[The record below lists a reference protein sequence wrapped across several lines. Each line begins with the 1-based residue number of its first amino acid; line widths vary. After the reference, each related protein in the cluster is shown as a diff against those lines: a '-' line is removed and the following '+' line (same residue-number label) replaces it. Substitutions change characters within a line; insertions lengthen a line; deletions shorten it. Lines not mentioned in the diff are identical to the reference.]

1 MRAVRVDDI
10 LAQLRGVRPNG
21 DRSWVACC
29 PAHDDRNPSM
39 SVTERDGK
47 ILVHC
52 HAGCGIDEICA
63 ALGIE
68 KKDLFT
74 DERPARGPRPK
85 GARLAES
92 RAATSLPDAGRSS
105 DSSRRKSG
113 GHGRL
118 VCEYV
123 YWAADGSAPLFK
135 VQRRVRD
142 DGKKTFIAFRPDET
156 ARGGWACGIHDRS
169 GGKEKLL
176 IPYSAPYHLPQ
187 LIEAGRAGRAIVI
200 VEGEKDVESVES
212 LGIVAT
218 CNPFGSGK
226 WGKDWPD
233 DWGKWFAGI
242 KSIFIVADKDPETI
256 TRTVRGKEV
265 TKPFLVG
272 QKHAWDVRNKLK
284 AAGVSAMVRLVC
296 MPDVNGR
303 PVKDFTDW
311 VMARQAEGLP
321 CDKKAFLAA
330 VAEFGEWP
338 DAWCFTDEQVAEG
351 AAAGVASARAEK
363 NGARAAASPDSPD
376 SVDSS
381 GSDAGEIIR
390 ERFGR
395 RRRPRT
401 PAEDVEVFEVDY
413 RIDGRRQV
421 RIEARADRPLQDTV
435 AIMCGRVRKGLGEQE
450 KLTGEMVREVQVVV
464 TVMWL
469 RSRGWFFWDE
479 NFKTFETSMF
489 FDRKRGVL
497 LYLREA
503 EFLTW
508 ISSETGENRE
518 GRTFKFIMAAINDAA
533 ISPDVSRGTVPAVA
547 WDRRGDAVYISSGDS
562 EMWRVRAGKIEK
574 VQNGVDGVVMMRR
587 RSLAPWKLVDGPGV
601 DPFAT
606 AKAFAGASWAD
617 AASGPMNVR
626 LWVLNLFACHRM
638 KPGLLI
644 TGPFQGGKTRMA
656 LAIKQVLGMTWD
668 GDFDKRISRMQDGD
682 AGEDAFWVTIDAGRL
697 EIFDNVDSKVKWMGD
712 ALQMALTDGCS
723 PRRKKYSDR
732 EMITLR
738 ANASVILTSNNPMFA
753 TEGGGGLADRLITV
767 HLSAPKERESL
778 DVELT
783 AEIRQHRNEYM
794 TWIVRTLA
802 RALADDSP
810 VDKAINRRHPEYGR
824 FSVRCGR
831 AFGNETGVVGALG
844 VAEADKSLLPL
855 MSDSVA
861 RQILRVLAAHG
872 FVMKYTAG
880 EMSEQIVKLQGDQV
894 DEKTSS
900 AFNAKRVGKAMSKFS
915 RQMAS
920 LLVMDEPRILQGRTL
935 YEVRGPRGV
944 AAHGLLSVVGSVDLD
959 AEMQSNRMESEARE
973 VIQKPRAN
981 PPNPPPY
988 VRDDPSPHSDME
1000 EEEDIET
1007 LAEMEGQL

>member
-1 MRAVRVDDI
+1 MRIEELLER
-10 LAQLRGVRPNG
+10 LKGVREIGPG
-21 DRSWVACC
+21 SWMACC

-39 SVTERDGK
+39 SVTERDRK
-47 ILVHC
+47 ILMHC
-52 HAGCGIDEICA
+52 HAGCSVDDICA

-68 KKDLFT
+68 KKDLFE
-74 DERPARGPRPK
+74 DDLARGGGRVRRPK
-85 GARLAES
+85 GD
-92 RAATSLPDAGRSS
+92 AAGLPCDPVSLPASAGAQTK
-105 DSSRRKSG
+105 KSG
-113 GHGRL
+113 GHGKL
-118 VCEYV
+118 VCEYI
-123 YWAADGSAPLFK
+123 YRAPDGSELFK

-142 DGKKTFIAFRPDET
+142 DGEKTFIAFHPDAN
-156 ARGGWACGIHDRS
+156 ARGGWAFGTHDRS

-176 IPYSAPYHLPQ
+176 IPFSAPYHLPQ
-187 LIEAGRAGRAIVI
+187 LIQAGKAGRAIVI
-200 VEGEKDVESVES
+200 VEGEKDVETVES

-226 WGKDWPD
+226 WGKDWPA
-233 DWGKWFAGI
+233 DWGKWFDGV
-242 KSIFIVADKDPETI
+242 KSIFIVADKDPATF
-256 TRTVRGKEV
+256 TRTLRGKAV

-272 QKHAWDVRNKLK
+272 QKHAWDVRRQLA
-284 AAGVSAMVRLVC
+284 AAGVKAMVRLVC

-321 CDKKAFLAA
+321 CDKKAFLGA

-351 AAAGVASARAEK
+351 AAAVSASARAEK
-363 NGARAAASPDSPD
+363 NGARAAASS
-376 SVDSS
+376 DSS
-381 GSDAGEIIR
+381 SGGDKSEEEEIIR

-401 PAEDVEVFEVDY
+401 PAEDIEVYEVDY
-413 RIDGRRQV
+413 RLGGNRYV
-421 RIEARADRPLQDTV
+421 RIEASADMRLQDAV
-435 AIMCGRVRKGLGEQE
+435 AIMCGRVRARLTGDQR
-450 KLTGEMVREVQVVV
+450 LTGEMVREIQVLV

-469 RSRGWFFWDE
+469 RSRGRFFWDE
-479 NFKTFETSMF
+479 NFKSFETSMF
-489 FDRKRGVL
+489 FDRKAGVL

-508 ISSETGENRE
+508 ISGETGENRE
-518 GRTFKFIMAAINDAA
+518 GRTFKFIMSAINDAA
-533 ISPDVSRGTVPAVA
+533 LSPDVSRGTVPAVA

-562 EMWRVRAGKIEK
+562 EMWRVRAGSIEK
-574 VQNGVDGVVMMRR
+574 VQNGVDCVVMMRR
-587 RSLAPWKLVDGPGV
+587 RSLAPWKLMDGPGV

-606 AKAFAGASWAD
+606 ARAFAGASWED
-617 AASGPMNVR
+617 PASGPMNVR

-682 AGEDAFWVTIDAGRL
+682 AGEDAFWVTVDAGRL

-783 AEIRQHRNEYM
+783 AEIRLHRNEYM

-810 VDKAINRRHPEYGR
+810 VDKTINRRHPEYGR

-831 AFGNETGVVGALG
+831 AFGNEMGVIGALG

-855 MSDSVA
+855 MNDTVA

-872 FVMKYTAG
+872 YVMKYTAG
-880 EMSEQIVKLQGDQV
+880 EMSEAIIKLQGDQT
-894 DEKTSS
+894 DEKTTT
-900 AFNAKRVGKAMSKFS
+900 AFNAKRVGKAMSRFS
-915 RQMAS
+915 RQIAS
-920 LLVMDEPRILQGRTL
+920 LLSMDEPRILQGRTV
-935 YEVRGPRGV
+935 YEVHGPRGV
-944 AAHGLLSVVGSVDLD
+944 AAQCLLMAVGSVDLNEES
-959 AEMQSNRMESEARE
+959 ALTRMEGEARE
-973 VIQKPRAN
+973 VVPNPRAN

-988 VRDDPSPHSDME
+988 VRDDPSPHSYVED
-1000 EEEDIET
+1000 EDIET
-1007 LAEMEGQL
+1007 QIEMEGEL

>member
-1 MRAVRVDDI
+1 MRIEDF
-10 LAQLRGVRPNG
+10 LALLRGVRPNG
-21 DRSWVACC
+21 ERSWVACC

-52 HAGCGIDEICA
+52 HAGCTVDEICA
-63 ALGIE
+63 ALGIQ

-74 DERPARGPRPK
+74 DERPGRFP
-85 GARLAES
+85 GATGTRSVGDAES
-92 RAATSLPDAGRSS
+92 FPGAGRSS
-105 DSSRRKSG
+105 TSSKKKSG

-118 VCEYV
+118 VCEYI
-123 YWAADGSAPLFK
+123 YRDPDGAELFK

-142 DGKKTFIAFRPDET
+142 DGKKTFIAYRPDAS
-156 ARGGWACGIHDRS
+156 ARGGWAFGIHDRS

-187 LIEAGRAGRAIVI
+187 LVAAGNAGRAIVI

-226 WGKDWPD
+226 WGKDWPA
-233 DWGKWFAGI
+233 DWGKWFAGV
-242 KSIFIVADKDPETI
+242 KSIFIVADKDPETF
-256 TRTVRGKEV
+256 TRTVRGKAVE
-265 TKPFLVG
+265 KPFLVG
-272 QKHAWDVRNKLK
+272 QKHAWDVRNRLK

-311 VMARQAEGLP
+311 VMARQAEGLA

-330 VAEFGEWP
+330 VSEFGEWP

-351 AAAGVASARAEK
+351 AAAVSASARAEK
-363 NGARAAASPDSPD
+363 NGARAAASDTPAGDE
-376 SVDSS
+376 S
-381 GSDAGEIIR
+381 GEEEIIR

-401 PAEDVEVFEVDY
+401 PAEDVEVYEVDY
-413 RIDGRRQV
+413 KLGGRRFV
-421 RIEARADRPLQDTV
+421 RIEARADVPMQDCV
-435 AIMCGRVRKGLGEQE
+435 AMMCGRIRKKLADNE
-450 KLTGEMVREVQVVV
+450 KLTGEMVREVQVLVA
-464 TVMWL
+464 VMWL

-479 NFKTFETSMF
+479 NFKSFDTSMF
-489 FDRKRGVL
+489 FDRKAGML
-497 LYLREA
+497 FYLREA
-503 EFLTW
+503 EFMTW
-508 ISSETGENRE
+508 ISGETGENRE
-518 GRTFKFIMAAINDAA
+518 GRTFKFIMSAINDAA
-533 ISPDVSRGTVPAVA
+533 LSPDVSRGTVPAVA
-547 WDRRGDAVYISSGDS
+547 WDRRGEAVYISSGDS
-562 EMWRVRAGKIEK
+562 EMWRVHAGSIEK
-574 VQNGVDGVVMMRR
+574 VQNGMDGVVMMRR
-587 RSLAPWKLVDGPGV
+587 RTLAPWKLVDGPGV

-606 AKAFAGASWAD
+606 ARAFAGASWED
-617 AASGPMNVR
+617 PASGPMNVR

-810 VDKAINRRHPEYGR
+810 VDKTINRRHPEYGR

-831 AFGNETGVVGALG
+831 AFGNETGVIGALG

-855 MSDSVA
+855 MNDTVA

-872 FVMKYTAG
+872 YMMKYTAG
-880 EMSEQIVKLQGDQV
+880 EMSEEIIKLQGDQT
-894 DEKTSS
+894 DEKTTS

-915 RQMAS
+915 RQIAS
-920 LLVMDEPRILQGRTL
+920 LLAMDEPRILQGRTV
-935 YEVRGPRGV
+935 YQVRGPRGV
-944 AAHGLLSVVGSVDLD
+944 AAQGLLAVVGSVDLNAD
-959 AEMQSNRMESEARE
+959 LQPNYMESGTRE
-973 VIQKPRAN
+973 VMPNPRAN
-981 PPNPPPY
+981 PPNPPSC
-988 VRDDPSPHSDME
+988 VRDDPSPHYDME
-1000 EEEDIET
+1000 EDEAEDIET
-1007 LAEMEGQL
+1007 LASMEDEL

>member
-1 MRAVRVDDI
+1 
-10 LAQLRGVRPNG
+10 
-21 DRSWVACC
+21 
-29 PAHDDRNPSM
+29 M

-52 HAGCGIDEICA
+52 HAGCSVDDICA
-63 ALGIE
+63 ALGIQ

-74 DERPARGPRPK
+74 DERPARGPRPT

-105 DSSRRKSG
+105 DSSRKKSG

-123 YWAADGSAPLFK
+123 YWDADGSAPLFK

-142 DGKKTFIAFRPDET
+142 DGKKTFIAFRPDAS
-156 ARGGWACGIHDRS
+156 ARGGWAFGIHDRS

-176 IPYSAPYHLPQ
+176 IPYSAPYHLPK
-187 LIEAGRAGRAIVI
+187 IIAAGKAGRAIVI

-226 WGKDWPD
+226 WGKDWPA

-242 KSIFIVADKDPETI
+242 KSIFIVADKDPETF

-351 AAAGVASARAEK
+351 SAAVSASARAEK
-363 NGARAAASPDSPD
+363 NGARAAASDTP
-376 SVDSS
+376 
-381 GSDAGEIIR
+381 AGDESEEEEIIR

-401 PAEDVEVFEVDY
+401 PAEDVEVYEVDY
-413 RIDGRRQV
+413 KLGGRRFV
-421 RIEARADRPLQDTV
+421 RIEARADVPMQDCV
-435 AIMCGRVRKGLGEQE
+435 AIMCGRIRKKLADNE
-450 KLTGEMVREVQVVV
+450 KLTGEMVREVQVLVA
-464 TVMWL
+464 VMWL
-469 RSRGWFFWDE
+469 RSRGRFFWDE
-479 NFKTFETSMF
+479 NFKSFDTSMF
-489 FDRKRGVL
+489 FDRKAGVL
-497 LYLREA
+497 MYLREA

-508 ISSETGENRE
+508 ISGETGENRE
-518 GRTFKFIMAAINDAA
+518 GRTFKFIMSAINDAA
-533 ISPDVSRGTVPAVA
+533 LSPDVSRGTVPAVA
-547 WDRRGDAVYISSGDS
+547 WDRRGEAVYISSGDS
-562 EMWRVRAGKIEK
+562 EMWRVRAGSIEK

-606 AKAFAGASWAD
+606 ARAFAGASWED
-617 AASGPMNVR
+617 PASGPMNVR

-810 VDKAINRRHPEYGR
+810 VDKTINRRHPEYGR

-831 AFGNETGVVGALG
+831 AFGNETGVIGALG

-855 MSDSVA
+855 MNDTVA

-872 FVMKYTAG
+872 YMMKYTAG
-880 EMSEQIVKLQGDQV
+880 EMSEEIIKLQGDQT
-894 DEKTSS
+894 DEKTTS

-915 RQMAS
+915 RQIAS
-920 LLVMDEPRILQGRTL
+920 LLAMDEPRILQGRTV
-935 YEVRGPRGV
+935 YQVRGPRGV
-944 AAHGLLSVVGSVDLD
+944 AAQGLLAVVGSVDLNAD
-959 AEMQSNRMESEARE
+959 LQPNCMESGTRE
-973 VIQKPRAN
+973 VVPNPRAN
-981 PPNPPPY
+981 PPNPPSC
-988 VRDDPSPHSDME
+988 VRDDPSPHYDME
-1000 EEEDIET
+1000 EDGDEDIET
-1007 LAEMEGQL
+1007 LAEIGGDL